1 MTAIAKISEL
11 CKQVLQKFATFVNS
25 IIPFMKKTIAIIAPL
40 IDSSQ
45 FNLDYSLRL
54 KKSKRDLSLAAFY
67 EMANDG
73 FNTNHS
79 LRIQSHEEDI
89 PSAGYYL
96 QGVLRQNGYD
106 TILTNK
112 YDTQTLKELARRDL
126 FAVCISTTMIITSE
140 SFILLLISIRKELPG
155 VAIIAGGV
163 FLWKHYMQYKRHLQ
177 SPEVFPL
184 YKEIFFHPSNAQ
196 NEADVLIV
204 AKHGISSFLSVLS
217 ELDNGSKKS
226 YDHIPNLCLPGTNGF
241 TFTKRV
247 TEEVNFNDDF
257 TRWDM
262 MDEMP
267 LKIPLRTSVGCPY
280 RCGFCDFCQIYPQIF
295 FRSSESLRKEL
306 NLIKNRLKGN
316 VALIHVTDDNV
327 FINSNRLF
335 DVCQVFSESGLANWV
350 GFMRGGEYTEQEL
363 LAIQRSG
370 LRMGMIGVE
379 SGDQDQLD
387 RMNKHQKAYKVKRG
401 IEQLDAIGINVLM
414 TFVVGYP
421 GENEITLANT
431 INFLNDLKLTNL
443 SASYQVYP
451 LLIQSLAELAQ
462 PDVREKWH
470 IEGFMDHWSH
480 YSMNSSE
487 ALTACHNVF
496 RRVTNIPYN
505 YLDESQFF
513 NRGMFDYQ
521 TRKELFSLR
530 HLLST
535 KYMDA
540 APFEETEPILRRMV
554 SLMDLSTE
562 GIEKLKGE
570 IYLPTGG

>member
-1 MTAIAKISEL
+1 MQKYQNFAK
-11 CKQVLQKFATFVNS
+11 QDLQKCATFENS
-25 IIPFMKKTIAIIAPL
+25 IIQSMKKTIAIIAPL

-54 KKSKRDLSLAAFY
+54 KKSKQDLSLAAFY
-67 EMANDG
+67 EIANDG

-79 LRIQSHEEDI
+79 LRIQNHEEDI

-106 TILTNK
+106 TILTNR
-112 YDTQTLKELARRDL
+112 YDTQTLNGLAHRDL

-140 SFILLLISIRKELPG
+140 SFILLLTSIRNELPG

-163 FLWKHYMQYKRHLQ
+163 FLWKHYMQYIRHLQ
-177 SPEVFPL
+177 SPEAFPL
-184 YKEIFFHPSNAQ
+184 YKEIFFHPDNAQ
-196 NEADVLIV
+196 NEAVVLIV

-217 ELDNGSKKS
+217 ELDNGSRKS
-226 YDHIPNLCLPGTNGF
+226 YDHIPNLCIPGTNGF

-247 TEEVNFNDDF
+247 TEEIDFNEDF
-257 TRWDM
+257 TRWDL

-267 LKIPLRTSVGCPY
+267 MKIPLRTSVGCPY

-306 NLIKNRLKGN
+306 SLIKNSLHSN
-316 VALIHVTDDNV
+316 AALIHVTDDNV

-363 LAIQRSG
+363 IAMQRSG

-379 SGDQDQLD
+379 SGDQNQLD

-421 GENEITLANT
+421 GENEITLDNT
-431 INFLNDLKLTNL
+431 VDFLNDLKLTNL
-443 SASYQVYP
+443 TTSYQVYP
-451 LLIQSLAELAQ
+451 LLIQNLAELSE
-462 PDVREKWH
+462 PNVREKWK

-480 YSMNSSE
+480 YSMNSND
-487 ALTACHNVF
+487 ALTACHNIF
-496 RRVTNIPYN
+496 RKVSNIPYN
-505 YLDESQFF
+505 YLGESQFF

-530 HLLST
+530 HQLST
-535 KYMDA
+535 KYMDT
-540 APFEETEPILRRMV
+540 APYEETEHILRRMV
-554 SLMDLSTE
+554 SLMGLSTE

-570 IYLPTGG
+570 IYLPAV